1 MWAQPVVGER
11 ALHPGRQSDMF
22 FHATLARSFI
32 QSLRLR
38 GDDDF
43 VDRLNYYYTPIML
56 AVACLV
62 ISAKQYGGTPIECW
76 VNPHSRES
84 MEEYIESYCWIQNTY
99 FIPMFENIPDDHTS
113 REKQQI
119 SYYQWVPFI
128 LIAEALMFS
137 LPCILWRLLN
147 WQTGL
152 NIQNVVAAA
161 CDARSVVEPAEREK
175 LLESISTSVI
185 DILDLQDPMCTRL
198 LNGHYVTTLYLFI
211 KICYTVNIMV
221 QFMLLNAALKSDD
234 YLLFGF
240 QVLSDLAAGKPWT
253 ESGHFPRVTLC
264 DFEVRYLANTN
275 RYTVQCAL
283 LINIINEKVF
293 AFFWCWYLLLAI
305 ITTCSTLFWISNCVL
320 QSEKV
325 DYVLKYMQIAESND
339 RKRRT
344 KLLSTSQHSNGSD
357 GAVGGTVRR
366 DSVDCKE
373 LGFLPDT
380 YLLHRF
386 VAEFLKTDGIFTLR
400 LMANHAGEL
409 VVMQVI
415 RALWREFAERNW
427 RDIEE
432 FTSFRAH
439 TLRHSSL
446 TQALHIPNSHRHSNS
461 NHSNN
466 RARPFSVRMEQ
477 SIPKSNNSIKSE
489 PVIIASALAP
499 KLTDSIN
506 SGEKAV
512 L

>member
-1 MWAQPVVGER
+1 
-11 ALHPGRQSDMF
+11 MF

-56 AVACLV
+56 AVACLI

-99 FIPMFENIPDDHTS
+99 FIPMYENIPDDHQS

-119 SYYQWVPFI
+119 GYYQWVPFI

-137 LPCILWRLLN
+137 MPCIMWRLLN

-152 NIQNVVAAA
+152 NIQNIVASA
-161 CDARSVVEPAEREK
+161 CDARSVIEPLEK
-175 LLESISTSVI
+175 EKMLEAISSSVI
-185 DILDLQDPMCTRL
+185 DVLDLQDPLVTPHPASSVFGRFKCTRL
-198 LNGHYVTTLYLFI
+198 LNGHYVTILYLFI
-211 KICYTVNIMV
+211 KLCYTFNIV
-221 QFMLLNAALKSDD
+221 LQFMLLNAALKSDE

-240 QVLSDLAAGKPWT
+240 QVLSDLIAGRPWT

-293 AFFWCWYLLLAI
+293 AFFWCWYLVLAI
-305 ITTCSTLFWISNCVL
+305 ITTCSSMFWLTNCCL

-339 RKRRT
+339 KKRRA
-344 KLLSTSQHSNGSD
+344 KLLSTSTTSNQ
-357 GAVGGTVRR
+357 R
-366 DSVDCKE
+366 DSMDCKE
-373 LGFLPDT
+373 LGILPNT
-380 YLLHRF
+380 YLLHKF
-386 VAEFLKTDGIFTLR
+386 VTEFLKTDGIFTLR

-409 VVMQVI
+409 VVMHVI
-415 RALWREFAERNW
+415 RALWREFCERNW
-427 RDIEE
+427 KEIEDY
-432 FTSFRAH
+432 TSFRMHSIKANSNNRRDSQCNNRKNYG
-439 TLRHSSL
+439 LRIEQSTYYS
-446 TQALHIPNSHRHSNS
+446 AKS
-461 NHSNN
+461 NHS
-466 RARPFSVRMEQ
+466 VH
-477 SIPKSNNSIKSE
+477 SE
-489 PVIIASALAP
+489 PVIIASSVAPRLA
-499 KLTDSIN
+499 DS
-506 SGEKAV
+506 SYSEKAI